1 LAPIN
6 AIDLGGLAAYNHTCP
21 NVMGADIMRQ
31 VGTEAQVTVWTQKRR
46 STPGCSGDDFAA
58 VDVNGKPCFES
69 FFLNGVEDL
78 PLFLIHT
85 VSASGIGIKESL
97 LTCKIIRDGE
107 ILDAATAGENNNGW
121 AFTLRKLM
129 NYAGNYSLDDFN
141 EGNVVD
147 VRPGTSIRLRH
158 TGFILTLRFRYWNYK
173 SWPEDYWDYV
183 SFPGN
188 WQPSKP
194 QCSIEVE
201 LQPQAWGF
209 TGAEPDPEGSILK
222 TVARIQ
228 FVGSGRFGE
237 VSWLLIVSALIE
249 AFVLMGIASQ
259 VTLHVARCLYGDMF
273 REVTETS
280 YEKVSWKLTEE
291 AADDA
296 PGRAKSQRSAVG
308 SKRKSAF
315 KPKNQGV
322 AIQETG
328 VSQRT
333 KLLLR
338 QVAQPQMTH
347 FEGEGLLQRYL
358 ERRCLGCKDV
368 EAVNAIGVQH
378 TAALIEAAE
387 KAMLMLNDH
396 DEAYEMLE
404 KLSKRWR
411 LEEYGFLPETLKT
424 AYL

>member
-1 LAPIN
+1 
-6 AIDLGGLAAYNHTCP
+6 
-21 NVMGADIMRQ
+21 
-31 VGTEAQVTVWTQKRR
+31 
-46 STPGCSGDDFAA
+46 
-58 VDVNGKPCFES
+58 
-69 FFLNGVEDL
+69 
-78 PLFLIHT
+78 
-85 VSASGIGIKESL
+85 
-97 LTCKIIRDGE
+97 
-107 ILDAATAGENNNGW
+107 
-121 AFTLRKLM
+121 M

-249 AFVLMGIASQ
+249 AFVLMGI
-259 VTLHVARCLYGDMF
+259 GDVRF
-273 REVTETS
+273 REK
-280 YEKVSWKLTEE
+280 EKYLGPSHQPISAPSALFE

-296 PGRAKSQRSAVG
+296 PGRAKSQRSAIG

-315 KPKNQGV
+315 KPKNQGALQQSRSDLSVVNQLPSVAV

-328 VSQRT
+328 VSQRNLAHVSSPCIAVRT

-387 KAMLMLNDH
+387 KAMLMLDDH